1 MEHLAKWMIE
11 EITKMFGDECY
22 VEGNLIWLGGY
33 DNDSGDATT
42 HKLVLKTKNINSDFV
57 NAMKEC
63 ILLSEWLYD
72 SKLMVSD
79 DILLILYIDCHCE
92 YPTANK
98 IIELF
103 PYDTFTEFTPYN
115 TNTVNG
121 HDHLPHM
128 CWIGSSHIADALC
141 SPHI

>member
-1 MEHLAKWMIE
+1 MW
-11 EITKMFGDECY
+11 
-22 VEGNLIWLGGY
+22 
-33 DNDSGDATT
+33 
-42 HKLVLKTKNINSDFV
+42 KNIYMRINHKTLRCLIVSTVIFFSSLNV
-57 NAMKEC
+57 RAESTAMKEF